1 MLDPKIETM
10 ERPELEALQLK
21 RLQKTVRRLYN
32 RVPFYKN
39 AMDKMGV
46 KPSDIKVLSDLAK
59 LPFTTKTDFRDE
71 YPYGLVAVPK
81 DDIVRI
87 HASSGTTGKPVVS
100 CYTKKDLEMWGD
112 CVARGLAA
120 CGVTPKDTLQ
130 VAFGYGLFTGGLGL
144 HYGAQYLGATV
155 IPTGAGN
162 TQKQLMLMQ
171 DMDTSVLVCTPS
183 YALIIAETAKA
194 EGINL
199 KKSNLRIGVFGAEPC
214 SENMRDDIERKLGI
228 RAYNIYGLT
237 ETLGPGVAVECTC
250 RKGMH
255 IWEDNFIP
263 EIINPD
269 TGEVLPPGEKGE
281 LVLTNISR
289 EAQSILRYRT
299 HDITSLVYEKCECG
313 RTHVRMD
320 RVGGR
325 TDDMIKVKGVNVFPS
340 QIESILLSV
349 KGVEPHYQII
359 VDRRDGFVCD
369 DIEIHA
375 EVSEAAFTDNM
386 SNLIGIKDELVA
398 ALHSVLGI
406 KATVKLV
413 EPHSIKRSEGK
424 SKRII
429 DRSELNK

>member
-21 RLQKTVRRLYN
+21 KLQKTVRRLYN

-171 DMDTSVLVCTPS
+171 DMNTSVLVCTPS

-313 RTHVRMD
+313 RTHVRW
-320 RVGGR
+320 
-325 TDDMIKVKGVNVFPS
+325 TESAAEQMI
-340 QIESILLSV
+340 
-349 KGVEPHYQII
+349 
-359 VDRRDGFVCD
+359 
-369 DIEIHA
+369 
-375 EVSEAAFTDNM
+375 
-386 SNLIGIKDELVA
+386 
-398 ALHSVLGI
+398 
-406 KATVKLV
+406 
-413 EPHSIKRSEGK
+413 
-424 SKRII
+424 
-429 DRSELNK
+429 